1 MGNQYSA
8 VPEEKNEVKQFTEE
22 QIKIVNKFNTN
33 SFIVRNDNSFV
44 VFIPFG
50 ILKLKIKSF
59 DINPQGSI
67 DDMFAVEKE
76 ALDFIDNKLIP
87 RLHELFTFED

>member
-1 MGNQYSA
+1 MGNEYSTI
-8 VPEEKNEVKQFTEE
+8 PEEKKEVKQFTEE
-22 QIKIVNKFNTN
+22 QINKYNTN
-33 SFIVRNDNSFV
+33 SFIVQCDNSFV

-59 DINPQGSI
+59 EINPLGSI
-67 DDMFAVEKE
+67 DDMFVVEKE

-87 RLHELFTFED
+87 RLHELFTFEDK